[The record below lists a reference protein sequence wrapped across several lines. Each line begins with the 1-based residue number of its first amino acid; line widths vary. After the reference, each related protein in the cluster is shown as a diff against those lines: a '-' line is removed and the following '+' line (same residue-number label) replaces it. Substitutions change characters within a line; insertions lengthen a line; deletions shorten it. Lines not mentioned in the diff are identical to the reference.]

1 MTINPNYIGSINQAA
16 STEDEQRALFLKVFA
31 NQVIVE
37 FDRATVMMDKHVV
50 RTISSGKSAQFPVF
64 GNMSAEYHTPG
75 TRLQGLKNNK
85 GERVI
90 TIDRLL
96 TSSTYIYDLDEAMAH
111 YEVRDKYAQKIGKA
125 LALTAD
131 RHVLINVLLAA
142 RASGTLTVGASSI
155 TYNGGSQITNADFAS
170 SILSTKASALAAGL
184 FEAAQVLDEKDVPEE
199 NRYAIFRPA
208 EYYALVQNK
217 DAINRDWGGS
227 GAYSEG
233 NVFRVAGI
241 SIIKSNQLPSSNL
254 AASGIYEYHNGN
266 FTNTYG
272 VVFHEEAVGT
282 VKLMDIATEMDRL
295 IEYQA
300 DLMVGKYAMGH
311 GILRPECAVELIS
324 A

>member
-1 MTINPNYIGSINQAA
+1 MEETKMTINPNYIGSINQAA
-16 STEDEQRALFLKVFA
+16 GTEEEQRALFLKVFA

-75 TRLQGLKNNK
+75 TRLEGLNNNK

-96 TSSTYIYDLDEAMAH
+96 TSSTYIYDLDEAMSH
-111 YEVRDKYAQKIGKA
+111 FEVRDKYAQKIGKA

-131 RHVLINVLLAA
+131 KHVLINVLLAA
-142 RASGTLTVGASSI
+142 RASATLTDG
-155 TYNGGSQITNADFAS
+155 NGGSQITNADFAS
-170 SILSTKASALAAGL
+170 SIITTKATAIAAGL
-184 FEAAQVLDEKDVPEE
+184 FEAAQILDEKDVPEE

-233 NVFRVAGI
+233 NIFRVAGI

-254 AASGIYEYHNGN
+254 AASGINEYHSGN
-266 FTNTYG
+266 FSNTYG
-272 VVFHEEAVGT
+272 VVFHEEAAGT